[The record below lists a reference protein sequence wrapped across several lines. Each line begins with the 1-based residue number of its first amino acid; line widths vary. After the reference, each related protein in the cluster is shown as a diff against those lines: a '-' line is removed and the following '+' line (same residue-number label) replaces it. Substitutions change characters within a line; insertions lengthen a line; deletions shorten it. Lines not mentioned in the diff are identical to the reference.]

1 MTQKSTKMKF
11 DEGFISP
18 TGRNYLSKANKEE
31 IVREFF
37 LEGASKSTLAR
48 KYKSSF
54 GAISRIV
61 SKFEAENEKSTLLMK
76 NKPSDDQ
83 TEELKALRKEV
94 LSLKKQLRDEQ
105 MRADFYETMVDVAE
119 GTFNI
124 EIRKK
129 AGTGQSKGCT
139 EKKDIQ

>member
-1 MTQKSTKMKF
+1 MF

-18 TGRNYLSKANKEE
+18 TGRNYLSKANKDE

-37 LEGASKSTLAR
+37 LEGASKSSLVR

-105 MRADFYETMVDVAE
+105 MRADFYETLVDVAE

>member
-1 MTQKSTKMKF
+1 MKF

-18 TGRNYLSKANKEE
+18 TGRNYLSKAIKEE

-37 LEGASKSTLAR
+37 LEGASKNMLAR

-94 LSLKKQLRDEQ
+94 FSLKKQLRDEQ

-119 GTFNI
+119 DTFNI

>member
-1 MTQKSTKMKF
+1 MKF

-18 TGRNYLSKANKEE
+18 TGRNYLSKAIKDE

-76 NKPSDDQ
+76 SKPSDDQ

-139 EKKDIQ
+139 EKKDIL

>member
-1 MTQKSTKMKF
+1 MKF

>member
-1 MTQKSTKMKF
+1 M
-11 DEGFISP
+11 
-18 TGRNYLSKANKEE
+18 
-31 IVREFF
+31 
-37 LEGASKSTLAR
+37 LAR

-76 NKPSDDQ
+76 KKPSDDQ

-94 LSLKKQLRDEQ
+94 FTLKKQLRDEQ

>member
-1 MTQKSTKMKF
+1 MKF

-18 TGRNYLSKANKEE
+18 TGRNYLSKAIKEE

-37 LEGASKSTLAR
+37 LEGASKNMLAR

-83 TEELKALRKEV
+83 TEELNALRKEV
-94 LSLKKQLRDEQ
+94 FSLKKQLRDEQ

>member
-1 MTQKSTKMKF
+1 MKF

-18 TGRNYLSKANKEE
+18 TGRNYLSKANKDE

-37 LEGASKSTLAR
+37 LEGASKSSLVR

-105 MRADFYETMVDVAE
+105 MRADFYETLVDVAE

>member
-129 AGTGQSKGCT
+129 VGTGQSKGCT

>member
-1 MTQKSTKMKF
+1 MKF

-129 AGTGQSKGCT
+129 VGTGQSKGCT